1 MPKRVERLYITLT
14 NECNMTCPHCW
25 VAAGPKPASW
35 DELGVSEHTAVI
47 DALLDNGLKTVKVTG
62 GEPFVRK
69 EVLHGILLHCQRR
82 GLEVNIETNG
92 TLIDAND
99 ISIMKSLKECE
110 VSVSLDYPDSRHD
123 KFRRAPHAF
132 EVVSRNIRLL
142 NEAGLAPVVITAV
155 HRDNFPSMRNMADYA
170 LNTLGC
176 PLIKFVCC
184 IDIGRAVRDMDNQLL
199 TPKEVMD
206 FYEELGRIAIA
217 YPQHVTAM
225 VPYAFHR
232 IGGALRIGVCEPS
245 TILGL
250 LPNGDVAICGIG
262 ITNKGA
268 VLGNV
273 KKSSIRDIVEHSAVL
288 RSLRVP
294 QKYGGICGICIFRDV
309 CANVCPAHAFAHSGS
324 YSGAY
329 PVCQVIYEAGLFPS
343 EFLVGERIS

>member
-14 NECNMTCPHCW
+14 NECNMACPHCW
-25 VAAGPKPASW
+25 VAASPNPAAL
-35 DELGVSEHTAVI
+35 DELRVSEHIAVI

-69 EVLHGILLHCQRR
+69 EALHSILRHCNQR

-99 ISIMKSLKECE
+99 ISLMKSLRECE

-123 KFRRAPHAF
+123 TFRRTPHAF
-132 EVVSRNIRLL
+132 EVVTRNIRLL

-155 HRDNFPSMRNMADYA
+155 HRDNLPSMRSIADYV

-176 PLIKFVCC
+176 TLIKFVCC
-184 IDIGRAVRDMDNQLL
+184 IDIGRAARDMDNQLL
-199 TPKEVMD
+199 SPKEVVA
-206 FYEELGRIAIA
+206 FYEELGRIAVA
-217 YPQHVTAM
+217 HPQHVTAM

-262 ITNKGA
+262 ITNKKA

-273 KKSSIRDIVEHSAVL
+273 RMSDIRDIVDHSAVL
-288 RSLRVP
+288 RSLRVR
-294 QKYGGICGICIFRDV
+294 QKYTGICGTCIFRDV

-343 EFLVGERIS
+343 EFLIGESVS